1 LTAPFFKQ
9 DWDCF
14 FIPRSPPYK
23 TAPIILPILAQFSQ
37 ENTVLGIR
45 LAHPV
50 ILLPNSL
57 RIVIADG
64 MSPFSPTS
72 QQTNKAIKT
81 IQLQA
86 FNIKQHKKQI
96 I

>member
-1 LTAPFFKQ
+1 MENSLP
-9 DWDCF
+9 DYRC
-14 FIPRSPPYK
+14 IPLPYK
-23 TAPIILPILAQFSQ
+23 IPHIILPIFPQFSPKRPI
-37 ENTVLGIR
+37 LGIQ
-45 LAHPV
+45 LAHPA
-50 ILLPNSL
+50 IFLPHGL
-57 RIVIADG
+57 CIVIADG

-86 FNIKQHKKQI
+86 FNIKQHKKHI